1 MADSQSQPASGA
13 SGASGSLDPIEL
25 QKALK
30 GLDYPATRGALISAA
45 RDNRADD
52 RIINALM
59 RIPEQHYE
67 SPAKVSEAVA
77 AHRDDPAR

>member
-1 MADSQSQPASGA
+1 MANENIGNT
-13 SGASGSLDPIEL
+13 GNTDPIKL

-45 RDNRADD
+45 RDNQADD
-52 RIINALM
+52 GIINALM
-59 RIPEQHYE
+59 RIPEKNYE
-67 SPAKVSEAVA
+67 DPTQVSEAVA

>member
-1 MADSQSQPASGA
+1 MANENTGNT
-13 SGASGSLDPIEL
+13 GNTDPIKL

-45 RDNRADD
+45 RDNQADD
-52 RIINALM
+52 GIINALM
-59 RIPEQHYE
+59 RIPEKNYE
-67 SPAKVSEAVA
+67 DPTQVSEAVA